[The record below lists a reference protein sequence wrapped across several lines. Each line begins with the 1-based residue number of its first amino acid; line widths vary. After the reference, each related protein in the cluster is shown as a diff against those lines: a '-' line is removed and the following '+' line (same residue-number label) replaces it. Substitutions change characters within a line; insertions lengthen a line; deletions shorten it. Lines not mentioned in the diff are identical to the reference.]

1 MTLKLSKQTR
11 NLFKNTKVVQFQFVF
26 ALFAISGYVY
36 IIGSSDINFFDG
48 YVLRTISECWPGN
61 DSEFCKTA
69 RLDLGCPATDQL
81 CLGNKYWSS
90 VNYQAITLAILLGVL
105 RLIPSLIGIVTGRR
119 KFRFA
124 TGFEVVWY
132 PVMALIVFL
141 GGCIDIFYY
150 WLRNMPIP
158 LELPWLNGV
167 GFFVYTK
174 SFTGSPLM
182 VENTDLLL
190 TFGISTGLL
199 IILFFVAMFVYSK
212 SGLTKDMA

>member
-1 MTLKLSKQTR
+1 M
-11 NLFKNTKVVQFQFVF
+11 
-26 ALFAISGYVY
+26 
-36 IIGSSDINFFDG
+36 
-48 YVLRTISECWPGN
+48 
-61 DSEFCKTA
+61 
-69 RLDLGCPATDQL
+69 
-81 CLGNKYWSS
+81 CLGGKYFLQVNK
-90 VNYQAITLAILLGVL
+90 QAIFLAILLGVL
-105 RLIPSLIGIVTGRR
+105 RLIPSLVGVMTRRR

-124 TGFEVVWY
+124 TLFEVVWY
-132 PVMALIVFL
+132 PLMAIILFM

-150 WLRNMPIP
+150 WLRNISIP